1 MIQRA
6 GLGFLY
12 HGAGL
17 RGLLHPWQRQWSWQ
31 CNKNKHMQAGSLFGW
46 EWWLACCLSQPNK
59 SPYRAERWASLIS
72 SASRLMPLTE
82 CRRSD
87 PWFIMNRGGEKFFTV
102 VKLKWRERVGE
113 GYSGTC
119 KEREGGR
126 KWNKKG
132 EKINILKSRG
142 QREIMQKYREQTE
155 RFSRENMEALAW
167 GNAINKK

>member
-59 SPYRAERWASLIS
+59 SPYRAGRWAPLIS

-82 CRRSD
+82 CRCSD
-87 PWFIMNRGGEKFFTV
+87 PWFITNRGE
-102 VKLKWRERVGE
+102 GE
-113 GYSGTC
+113 GGGGVLHRSEAKIEGEEYSGRC
-119 KEREGGR
+119 KGREGGR
-126 KWNKKG
+126 KWNQKG
-132 EKINILKSRG
+132 EENRHIEK
-142 QREIMQKYREQTE
+142 QRAKGDNAEI
-155 RFSRENMEALAW
+155 
-167 GNAINKK
+167 